1 MRRSK
6 NKPEMI
12 DVSCVISEDTE
23 VYPGD
28 PKPVIRRI
36 SGTDGSASVSLL
48 SISTHTGTHI
58 DPPLHIF
65 PGKTGI
71 DAIEPDNLTGWAEI
85 HDVSH
90 CKEITAD
97 ELKKLELN
105 EDIILLKT
113 GRLDSY
119 LTEDAAQY
127 IAELKPETLG
137 IDSLSVDGPGTL
149 VSHRILL
156 GKGIIVIE
164 GLRFD
169 EIEAGRYYFIC
180 LPLKIKN
187 GDGGP
192 ARAIVIKNFCL

>member
-1 MRRSK
+1 
-6 NKPEMI
+6 MI
-12 DVSCVISEDTE
+12 DVSLVISEDTE

-36 SGTDGSASVSLL
+36 PGTEGGASVSLL
-48 SISTHTGTHI
+48 SMSTHTGTHI
-58 DPPLHIF
+58 DPPLHMF
-65 PGKTGI
+65 PGKIGV
-71 DAIEPDNLTGWAEI
+71 DEIEPDNLAGWAEI
-85 HDVSH
+85 HDVSR
-90 CKEITAD
+90 CKEITED
-97 ELKKLELN
+97 ELKNLELN

-113 GRLDSY
+113 GRPDSY

-127 IAELKPETLG
+127 IAEINPGTLG

-169 EIEAGRYYFIC
+169 EIAAGRYYFIC

-192 ARAIVIKNFCL
+192 ARAMVIKNFCL